1 MRKMKNSGIE
11 WIGQI
16 PEDWNIK
23 RLKAVLC
30 ERNESNNPIKTDYIL
45 SLTNDRGVI
54 PYDEKGDVGNKSKE
68 DVSGYKLAYPNDIV
82 LNSMNVIIGSV
93 ALSKYYGCVSPVYY
107 MLYPRNPMDDVRYYN
122 YIFQTK
128 EFQSKLKGYGNGIM
142 EIRMRIQMSKLNTV
156 ELPIPDATTQTRIAD
171 FLDEKCGKIDRYI
184 EKQQQVIEKLKVYK
198 QSVITEAVTKGLN
211 PDVPMKDS
219 GIEWIG
225 MIPVHW
231 ETPEIKYLVRIASG
245 GTPDRNHPEYWN
257 GNIPWIKTGEL
268 QNDIIIS
275 AEEYITDEGLN
286 NSSAQIFDV
295 DTILVAMYG
304 QGKTRGMTGLLK
316 IPASTNQACAGLTVS
331 SPSIHIQYLW
341 QCLIGA
347 YDAIRAEA
355 AGSGQPNLSATLIG
369 NFHVAL
375 PPIEEQ
381 DKIVDHIKNRTA
393 EISSAIEKADS
404 LLNKLI
410 EYKKS
415 LIYETVTN
423 PQETKRTEQSEL
435 SNNDKTRIS

>member
-1 MRKMKNSGIE
+1 MKKMKDSGIE

-16 PEDWNIK
+16 PEDWELTTYRRVFNRRK
-23 RLKAVLC
+23 EYDDKDKQV
-30 ERNESNNPIKTDYIL
+30 L
-45 SLTNDRGVI
+45 SLTIQGVKEKNESYGKMAEDFTGHQIVKKNDLVFTPRDFDATPILSGIAPCDGCISNLYFVLYPHDTSKTYIPFYNYFMWGVKWGGDIWRKLSYGMRFSYNFQQFGALPTVI
-54 PYDEKGDVGNKSKE
+54 P
-68 DVSGYKLAYPNDIV
+68 
-82 LNSMNVIIGSV
+82 
-93 ALSKYYGCVSPVYY
+93 
-107 MLYPRNPMDDVRYYN
+107 PMD
-122 YIFQTK
+122 
-128 EFQSKLKGYGNGIM
+128 
-142 EIRMRIQMSKLNTV
+142 IQKH
-156 ELPIPDATTQTRIAD
+156 IAD

-184 EKQQQVIEKLKVYK
+184 EKQQQVIEKLKAYK
-198 QSVITEAVTKGLN
+198 QSVITEAVTKGLDPN
-211 PDVPMKDS
+211 VPMKDS

-225 MIPVHW
+225 MIPEHW
-231 ETPEIKYLVRIASG
+231 EIPEIKYLVRIASG

-316 IPASTNQACAGLTVS
+316 IPASTNQACAGLTVTN
-331 SPSIHIQYLW
+331 PSIHIQYLW

-415 LIYETVTN
+415 LIYEAVTGKM
-423 PQETKRTEQSEL
+423 EV
-435 SNNDKTRIS
+435 

>member
-1 MRKMKNSGIE
+1 MQKMKYSGVE
-11 WIGQI
+11 WIGEI
-16 PEDWNIK
+16 PEDWDIK

-68 DVSGYKLAYPNDIV
+68 DLSGYKLAYLNDIV

-156 ELPIPDATTQTRIAD
+156 ELPIPEATTQTRIAD
-171 FLDEKCGKIDRYI
+171 FLDDKCGKIDRYI
-184 EKQQQVIEKLKVYK
+184 EKQQQTIDKLKEYK
-198 QSVITEAVTKGLN
+198 QAVITEAVTKGLD
-211 PDVPMKDS
+211 PDAPMKDS

-225 MIPVHW
+225 MIPEHW
-231 ETPEIKYLVRIASG
+231 DVPEIKYLVRIASG

-268 QNDIIIS
+268 QNDIITN
-275 AEEYITDEGLN
+275 AEEYITEEGLN
-286 NSSAQIFDV
+286 NSSAQVFNIN
-295 DTILVAMYG
+295 TILVAMYG
-304 QGKTRGMTGLLK
+304 QGKTRGMTALLK
-316 IPASTNQACAGLTVS
+316 IPASTNQACAGLTVTNS
-331 SPSIHIQYLW
+331 NVQIEYLW

-347 YDAIRAEA
+347 YDAIRSEA

-369 NFHVAL
+369 NFHIAL

-381 DKIVDHIKNRTA
+381 GLIVEYIKDRTVEIKSTIHKA
-393 EISSAIEKADS
+393 EKLLEK
-404 LLNKLI
+404 LT

-415 LIYETVTN
+415 LIYEAVTGKK
-423 PQETKRTEQSEL
+423 EV
-435 SNNDKTRIS
+435 